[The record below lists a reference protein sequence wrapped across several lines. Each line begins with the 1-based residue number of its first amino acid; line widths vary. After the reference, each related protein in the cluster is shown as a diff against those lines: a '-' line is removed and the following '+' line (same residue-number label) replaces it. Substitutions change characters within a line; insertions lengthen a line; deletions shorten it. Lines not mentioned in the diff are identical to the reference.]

1 MGLKKKKHTKI
12 MKDYKKAKSNHLE
25 KLANK
30 MLKDDERN
38 ELLKTK
44 KIKGDFSTASSINS
58 IASELDFKSGAKPP
72 SSPTLVLSP
81 RSFKTNFNL

>member
-44 KIKGDFSTASSINS
+44 KIKGDFLTK
-58 IASELDFKSGAKPP
+58 F
-72 SSPTLVLSP
+72 
-81 RSFKTNFNL
+81 